1 MFKQNGEEYSN
12 VITIFQIL
20 IVGAAVSLVAQFL
33 SLTTAVRRLRSNPND
48 AATFIFINTELSLF
62 TSNLIFMLG
71 VQVCI
76 CILSLK
82 KCASPVCTY
91 IAMLSFHEL
100 KNVITQK

>member
-1 MFKQNGEEYSN
+1 MIKQNGEEYSN

-48 AATFIFINTELSLF
+48 PATFIFINTELSLF

-71 VQVCI
+71 VQVCTVPHPFKRM
-76 CILSLK
+76 SL
-82 KCASPVCTY
+82 
-91 IAMLSFHEL
+91 HEL
-100 KNVITQK
+100 KNIITQK